1 MGCLCGFHRTE
12 AAQEIEE
19 KESTEV
25 STPIFNPPRLVQCA
39 CATTVQPAI
48 QQLIDVPMNHSVQ
61 VSPDLGPS
69 ARIVTFMIQN
79 LEASPVRLFLT
90 NAPVVRPS
98 PALPFTEIQ
107 PGASPVFQIT
117 SQAFVAGALV
127 WDLTNLW
134 LIGEPGF
141 GVDCVVATLTAFP
154 LQG

>member
-12 AAQEIEE
+12 AAQEFEE

-39 CATTVQPAI
+39 TTVQRAI

-90 NAPVVRPS
+90 NVPITRPS
-98 PALPFTEIQ
+98 PQLPFAEIQ
-107 PGASPVFQIT
+107 PGASPVFGIG
-117 SQAFVAGALV
+117 SQAFTAGALV
-127 WDLTNLW
+127 WDLTNWW

-141 GVDCVVATLTAFP
+141 GVYCIVATLTAFP
-154 LQG
+154 MPG